1 MTKNAVS
8 EFKGQSFQSS
18 AIMEAAEADRMVRV
32 HPSDAEDYRL
42 WVIVAPQGSITIWDQ
57 GNGWTSIDSINDM
70 PHERETAF
78 WRNLA
83 RHIADNPT
91 AHLMQDTPIPL
102 AELLSAAA
110 L

>member
-1 MTKNAVS
+1 MSKNAVS
-8 EFKGQSFQSS
+8 EFKEQSFQNS
-18 AIMEAAEADRMVRV
+18 AIMKAAEADRMVRV

-42 WVIVAPQGSITIWDQ
+42 WVVVAPQGSITVWDQ
-57 GNGWTSIDSINDM
+57 GNGWSAIDSINDM

-91 AHLMQDTPIPL
+91 AHLIHDTTAPP
-102 AELLSAAA
+102 AELLNAAA